1 MVCICEINFWFKN
14 FFMYL
19 VLFSLVI
26 FLFIYML
33 YICNDEVLG
42 YKIYL
47 IDENGRFY
55 MYIWNE
61 IEEGIREK

>member
-1 MVCICEINFWFKN
+1 
-14 FFMYL
+14 MYL

-55 MYIWNE
+55 MYIWND
-61 IEEGIREK
+61 IEEGIIEK